1 MTPRPAN
8 LLMIVGESHS
18 GQLTGALSN
27 QMVKTPALDSLAE
40 RGALFKSAYCA
51 SPICVPSRASLA
63 TGLFPFQNHYW
74 DNSIALDGR
83 TPTWM
88 RRVRDSGSEV
98 VGIGKFHYRNG
109 TDDNGFSEEIDAM
122 HLAEGLGELIGL
134 LRASDREP
142 VRALWDLYTKKTGV
156 GNETSYEA
164 YDHRITEHG
173 VNWIKRH
180 EKPQDKPWALCVHY
194 VSAHA
199 PYTVSQELAD
209 LYPVDKVTL
218 PVQFRLGE
226 RPQHPALQ
234 HLRRILGQ
242 ADDVDENTIR
252 LLIACYLATITRLD
266 REISKL
272 LAALDDAGLTEN
284 TRIIYTADHGYAYGN
299 HFLMGL
305 FNLFEHTV
313 GVPLIM
319 AGPDIPAGRI
329 VHQLASHVD
338 LFPTILESMGIERGA
353 SKTAMPGVSLWPAL
367 NGQEDSERVAFAEYH
382 ALGSKS
388 GSFMLRHRND
398 KLIYHVGMPPQL
410 FDLGQDPF
418 EMNDLLLHGQG
429 HDRADDLERR
439 LRSILSPEKVDAAAK
454 ADQLARIAELGGID
468 EVLARRSGFVYSPP
482 PGADWRKM

>member
-1 MTPRPAN
+1 
-8 LLMIVGESHS
+8 MIVGESHS
-18 GQLTGALSN
+18 GHLIGAVSN
-27 QMVKTPALDSLAE
+27 QLVKTPALDALAKRGSLF
-40 RGALFKSAYCA
+40 RSAYCA

-88 RRVRDSGSEV
+88 GHVRNSGSQV
-98 VGIGKFHYRNG
+98 IGIGKFHYRNG

-142 VRALWDLYTKKTGV
+142 VRALWDLYTRQTGV
-156 GNETSYEA
+156 GKETAYEE

-173 VNWIKRH
+173 INWIKRLTKS
-180 EKPQDKPWALCVHY
+180 ETKPWALCVHY

-199 PYTVSQELAD
+199 PYTVTQELFD
-209 LYPVDKVTL
+209 LYPIDQLPL
-218 PVQFRLGE
+218 PVQFRADE

-234 HLRRILGQ
+234 HLRQILGQ
-242 ADDVDENTIR
+242 ADDVDEHTVR
-252 LLIACYLATITRLD
+252 LLTACYFATITRLD
-266 REISKL
+266 REISKIL
-272 LAALDDAGLTEN
+272 KALDDAGLTEN
-284 TRIIYTADHGYAYGN
+284 TRVIYTADHGYSHGN

-319 AGPDIPAGRI
+319 AGPDIPAGR
-329 VHQLASHVD
+329 VVEQLSSHVD
-338 LFPTILESMGIERGA
+338 LFPTVLESMGIAPDAG
-353 SKTAMPGVSLWPAL
+353 KTPMLGTSLWPAL
-367 NGQEDSERVAFAEYH
+367 NGHEDSERVAFAEYH

-388 GSFMLRHRND
+388 GSFMRRHRNN

-410 FDLGQDPF
+410 FDLADDPF
-418 EMNDLLLHGQG
+418 EMDDLLLRGQG
-429 HDRADDLERR
+429 YALAEDLERR
-439 LRSILSPEKVDAAAK
+439 LRAIVSPEEADAAAK
-454 ADQLARIAELGGID
+454 VDQLARIAELGGVD
-468 EVLARRSGFVYSPP
+468 EVLARRTGFVYSPP
-482 PGADWRKM
+482 PGADWRKL